1 MAPIAMA
8 DLYHFPA
15 KSVNMDKAFI
25 QGLKMVNPPVAPG
38 GHGLDDAA
46 ACAGT
51 QLADGSYVLGG
62 RAVEGDFA
70 TKINADGTS
79 AWAWTS
85 GVAGVASAG
94 NKTNGIT
101 AVEQLPSGDV
111 LAVGGLNPLFSFPFL
126 EPLAAI
132 CSRRVPL

>member
-62 RAVEGDFA
+62 NAVEGGFA
-70 TKINADGTS
+70 TKINADGTP
-79 AWAWTS
+79 
-85 GVAGVASAG
+85 GVHGVTASG
-94 NKTNGIT
+94 NKWSSSPT
-101 AVEQLPSGDV
+101 ATSLPH
-111 LAVGGLNPLFSFPFL
+111 
-126 EPLAAI
+126 E
-132 CSRRVPL
+132 